1 MNCHYH
7 VRERLVVTGAD
18 VKSPEFDKF
27 LAMRRTSKYSEG
39 QSMRKILRCPVPR
52 CPCVAFIELPVMS
65 ESTRLSSGLS
75 GHYDDGEEV

>member
-27 LAMRRTSKYSEG
+27 LAMRRSSKYVPLK
-39 QSMRKILRCPVPR
+39 RKILRCPVPQ

>member
-27 LAMRRTSKYSEG
+27 LAMRRSSKYVPPK
-39 QSMRKILRCPVPR
+39 RKILRCPVPR